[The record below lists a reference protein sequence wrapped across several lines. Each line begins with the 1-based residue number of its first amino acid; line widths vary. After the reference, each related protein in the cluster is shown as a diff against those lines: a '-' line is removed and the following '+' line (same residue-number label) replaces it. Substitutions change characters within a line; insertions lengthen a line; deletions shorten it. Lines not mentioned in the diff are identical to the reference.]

1 MKPPTNSSTHATH
14 ATLLH
19 PPTQLTIYIYICMYV
34 WPWLISRP
42 FLPPA
47 RSLSLSRPLSL
58 TLDLGLELNNMAC
71 SLGAVDCHFFAF
83 AMASV
88 EHILQLPHLVAHV
101 LLHCACVCVY
111 VCVWVYVCMVSLSLS
126 LSLFPPSLLSYIW
139 RPPGH
144 LHLAHLLQL
153 RANIRLRATML

>member
-1 MKPPTNSSTHATH
+1 MIRYKMKPPTNSSTHATH

-111 VCVWVYVCMVSLSLS
+111 VCVWVYVCMFSLSLS
-126 LSLFPPSLLSYIW
+126 SPPLSYPIY
-139 RPPGH
+139 GD
-144 LHLAHLLQL
+144 LLG
-153 RANIRLRATML
+153 TCTSHTCCSCEPTSD